1 MKDLYLAIDG
11 GQSGTVAIVADS
23 EGTVW
28 GIGHGGPIRHH
39 EEADAEAFVRT
50 ALSTAIAE
58 ALGDV
63 PDATISVCA
72 LALTGSTGLA
82 RSALHD
88 FIQPAKTVFLG
99 SDAFAALASGVAGR
113 GGIVVIA
120 GTGTVALA
128 QGKCPPSARH
138 ILVGGW
144 GWALGDEGSG
154 FWIAMEGLKRA
165 ARAVDGTASTTSLT
179 TQLPLALGQADM
191 RAVYN
196 VITGKRFDRT
206 EIAKLAR
213 VVMTCA
219 EEGDAAAEAIL
230 DRAAEALADLA
241 IATAEQAEFLDHTER
256 VVVLSGGIFS
266 ADSPLVPRVRS
277 QLIARLPAF
286 TSLVPDFP
294 PVVGAYFLALET
306 DGIAVTD
313 DIEKRLRAQVL
324 ARPELQSKTAASR
337 PAPTALFINTA
348 LSIN

>member
-28 GIGHGGPIRHH
+28 GIGHGGPIRHY

-58 ALGDV
+58 ALRDV
-63 PDATISVCA
+63 PGATISVCI
-72 LALTGSTGLA
+72 LALTGSVGLA
-82 RSALHD
+82 RSALND
-88 FIQPAKTVFLG
+88 FIQPTQTIVLE

-113 GGIVVIA
+113 GGIAVIA

-128 QGKCPPSARH
+128 QTKCPTLARH

-165 ARAVDGTASTTSLT
+165 ARAVDGTASITSLV
-179 TQLPLALGQADM
+179 TQLPLALGQPDM

-196 VITGKRFDRT
+196 VVTGKRFDRT

-213 VVMTCA
+213 VVMKCA
-219 EEGDAAAEAIL
+219 EEGDAAAESIL
-230 DRAAEALADLA
+230 DRAAQALADLVV
-241 IATAEQAEFLDHTER
+241 ATAEQAEFLDNTER
-256 VVVLSGGIFS
+256 VVVLSGGILS

-277 QLIARLPAF
+277 QLIARLPTF
-286 TSLVPDFP
+286 ISLVPAFP
-294 PVVGAYFLALET
+294 PVIGAYFLALET
-306 DGIAVTD
+306 DEIAVTD
-313 DIEKRLRAQVL
+313 VIEKRLLTQFL
-324 ARPELQSKTAASR
+324 ARPELRSKTAASL
-337 PAPTALFINTA
+337 PAPAA
-348 LSIN
+348 LSAN

>member
-1 MKDLYLAIDG
+1 MKALYLAIDG
-11 GQSGTVAIVADS
+11 GQSGTVAILADS
-23 EGTVW
+23 DGMVW

-39 EEADAEAFVRT
+39 EEADAVAFVRS

-58 ALGDV
+58 ALRDV
-63 PDATISVCA
+63 PGSTISVCT
-72 LALTGSTGLA
+72 LALTGSAGLA
-82 RSALHD
+82 RSTLND
-88 FIQPAKTVFLG
+88 FIQPTQTIVLE

-113 GGIVVIA
+113 GGIAVIA

-128 QGKCPPSARH
+128 QSKCPKSARH

-165 ARAVDGTASTTSLT
+165 ARAVDGTASITSLT
-179 TQLPLALGQADM
+179 TQLPLALGQSDM

-196 VITGKRFDRT
+196 VITGNRFDRT

-213 VVMTCA
+213 VVMKCA
-219 EEGDAAAEAIL
+219 EDGDIAAESIL
-230 DRAAEALADLA
+230 DRAAQALADLVV
-241 IATAEQAEFLDHTER
+241 ATAEQAEFLDNTER
-256 VVVLSGGIFS
+256 VVVLSGGILS

-286 TSLVPDFP
+286 ISVVPAFP

-306 DGIAVTD
+306 DQIAVTD
-313 DIEKRLRAQVL
+313 GIEKRLRAQFL
-324 ARPELQSKTAASR
+324 ARPELHSKTAASL
-337 PAPTALFINTA
+337 PAPADLFAN
-348 LSIN
+348 